1 MYFSEKPAIQYKACR
16 AQIPKKTTGSKGAE
30 SGYSAT
36 LYGRARGELP
46 SGSIN
51 MKIKID
57 RTEGRYSLCLPLL
70 KDTMRPS
77 TKVTAILGKFEL
89 NHIIFIPSSI
99 KVSYS
104 RSLPSSSGIPLYCSN
119 TKEIR

>member
-16 AQIPKKTTGSKGAE
+16 AHIPKKTTGSKGAE

-70 KDTMRPS
+70 KEETMLTARLAIQCLHCFCGVVMLMMLANLYIEVLVYRVPPS
-77 TKVTAILGKFEL
+77 
-89 NHIIFIPSSI
+89 
-99 KVSYS
+99 
-104 RSLPSSSGIPLYCSN
+104 
-119 TKEIR
+119 